1 MLKFSKVRYLFT
13 FAGFLGFFT
22 IYTIRVN
29 INVAIVAMVNSTV
42 YVHSNT
48 TSGDECKVPTDD
60 LPINSSNHDQIK
72 DGEFYWSP
80 SLQATILGSF
90 YYGYCVSQIP
100 GGRLAEMYS
109 GKWVFG
115 IGTFITALLTL
126 LTPMAAR
133 YSVDVLIAI
142 RVLEGLAQGVTMPAM
157 HSMLGRWLPDSE
169 KAFLSTII
177 YCGIHIGTVVT
188 LFVSGLLCD
197 SEFLEGWPS
206 AFYVSGILGCVWF
219 ILWSLFVTDSP
230 HTHPFITKTELQFIT
245 SDQKIKSNVKL
256 PSIPWRK
263 ISTSL
268 PFWALVI
275 AQVGGDWC
283 FYTVL
288 NDLPTYFSTILHF
301 PIKQNGFLSSY
312 PHLIQPAVGILVGF
326 TSDTLLRKKIV
337 STNFVRKFCTAVC
350 GFGQT
355 LAFIGVC
362 FAGCDFTL
370 NVVFFTCAIVIGGFY
385 YSGYNL
391 THLDLSPEYAGTLMG
406 VTNTLSN
413 IPGFL
418 APFVV
423 GALTEHQQTL
433 HQWKIVFG
441 IVIAVLI
448 VSFLFYVIFS
458 SAEKQD
464 WIAEEEQKSILD
476 FSQEPSAQN
485 SSNERNEEKIRV
497 QM

>member
-1 MLKFSKVRYLFT
+1 
-13 FAGFLGFFT
+13 
-22 IYTIRVN
+22 
-29 INVAIVAMVNSTV
+29 MVNSTV

-219 ILWSLFVTDSP
+219 LLWSLFVTDSP

-245 SDQKIKSNVKL
+245 SDQKIKSNVK
-256 PSIPWRK
+256 
-263 ISTSL
+263 
-268 PFWALVI
+268 
-275 AQVGGDWC
+275 
-283 FYTVL
+283 
-288 NDLPTYFSTILHF
+288 
-301 PIKQNGFLSSY
+301 NGFLSSY

-350 GFGQT
+350 GFGPA

-433 HQWKIVFG
+433 HQWKIIFG
-441 IVIAVLI
+441 IVIVVLI
-448 VSFLFYVIFS
+448 VSTLFYIIFS

-464 WIAEEEQKSILD
+464 WITAEEQKSILD
-476 FSQEPSAQN
+476 FAQEPFAQN
-485 SSNERNEEKIRV
+485 SSIESIKE
-497 QM
+497 